1 VHFLKL
7 SRLRHWSS
15 GLLLALVIG
24 ACAALGTPGKTQP
37 VVALLP
43 PAITHPALPP
53 LLDDIERRSFDFF
66 WETANPANGLV
77 PDRFP
82 RPGAPAS
89 IAAVGFALTAYPIG
103 AERGYITRPQAR
115 QRTLA
120 TVRFFRD
127 ALQGPRAGGT
137 TGYKGFFYHFLDMKT
152 GVRQRTSELST
163 LDTAFL
169 LAGMLYAQSYFDGA
183 DADETE
189 IRQAVD
195 TIYARVEWPW
205 FQVRAPLI
213 AMGWHPESGFIDY
226 DYQGY
231 GEAMILYLLAL
242 GSPEHPVT
250 PSAWTAWT
258 RTYKKNWGSF
268 QGYEHLG
275 FEPLFGHQFSHTWV
289 DFRGLQDAYM
299 REHGLDYF
307 ENSRRAAYSQR
318 AYAIANPGGWIG
330 YGANTWGLT
339 ACDGP
344 GHVVVA
350 DATGRMRSFRDYYA
364 RGAGLT
370 DYAFDDGTIAPTA
383 AASSIAFAPEIAI
396 PAVEEMH
403 RRYGP
408 QIYGRYGF
416 MDSFNPSFT
425 ATGVKLSDG
434 QVLPGFG
441 WVGTDYLGI
450 DQGEIVAMIANY
462 RNELVWKVTR
472 KNPYLRRGLERAG
485 FSGGWLESK

>member
-24 ACAALGTPGKTQP
+24 ACATLGTPGKTQP

-127 ALQGPRAGGT
+127 APQGPRAGGT

-330 YGANTWGLT
+330 YGANMWGLT

-344 GHVVVA
+344 GRVDVA

>member
-1 VHFLKL
+1 MHLLKL

-15 GLLLALVIG
+15 ALLLALVIG
-24 ACAALGTPGKTQP
+24 ACATLGTPGKTDP
-37 VVALLP
+37 AAVLLP
-43 PAITHPALPP
+43 PAVTHPALPP
-53 LLDDIERRSFDFF
+53 LFDDIERRSFDFF
-66 WETANPANGLV
+66 WETANPVNGLM

-103 AERGYITRPQAR
+103 SERGYITRAQAR

-127 ALQGPRAGGT
+127 APQGPQAAGV

-152 GVRQRTSELST
+152 GARQRTSELST
-163 LDTAFL
+163 LDTAL
-169 LAGMLYAQSYFDGA
+169 LLGGMLYAQSYFDGT

-189 IRQAVD
+189 IRRAVD
-195 TIYARVEWPW
+195 TVYARIEWPW
-205 FQVRAPLI
+205 FQVRAPFI
-213 AMGWHPESGFIDY
+213 AMSWHPESGFIDA
-226 DYQGY
+226 DYRGY
-231 GEAMILYLLAL
+231 SEAMILYLLAL
-242 GSPEHPVT
+242 GSPTHPVM
-250 PSAWTAWT
+250 PDAWTAWT
-258 RTYKKNWGSF
+258 RGYKRNWGNF

-289 DFRGLQDAYM
+289 DFRGVQDAYM
-299 REHGLDYF
+299 RSHGLDYF

-318 AYAIANPGGWIG
+318 AYAIANPGGWVG
-330 YGANTWGLT
+330 YGANVWGLT

-344 GHVVVA
+344 GHVDVA
-350 DATGRMRSFRDYYA
+350 DATGRMRSFRDYFA

-383 AASSIAFAPEIAI
+383 AVSSIAFAPEIAI
-396 PAVEEMH
+396 PAAEEMH
-403 RRYGP
+403 RLYGA

-416 MDSFNPSFT
+416 RDSFNPSFT
-425 ATGVKLSDG
+425 ATGVTLSDG

-441 WVGTDYLGI
+441 WVDTDYLGI

-462 RNELVWKVTR
+462 RDDLVWKVTR
-472 KNPYLRRGLERAG
+472 KNPHLRRGLERAG
-485 FSGGWLESK
+485 FTGGWLGRR